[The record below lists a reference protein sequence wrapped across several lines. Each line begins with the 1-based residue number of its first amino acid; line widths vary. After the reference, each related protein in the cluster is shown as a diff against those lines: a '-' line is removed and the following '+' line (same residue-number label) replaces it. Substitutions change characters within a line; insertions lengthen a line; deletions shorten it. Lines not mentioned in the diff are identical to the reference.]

1 MKTALVLSGG
11 GSRGAYEIGVY
22 QALLDMDVKVDMVVG
37 TSIGAMNAYIIAQGK
52 FEVAKKL
59 WLTLKTED
67 VFDMSEA
74 ESETS
79 AGDTA
84 KGTESGIPSGAADEA
99 ESSKESGGK
108 AKGKK
113 SRIARKLKQ
122 SRSVSGAS
130 FTGIK
135 DVLEAELSEDAV
147 RKSAMD
153 FGLCTVQV
161 PTSKDRDSVSVAIK
175 DPAIP
180 LELGDLKRLKP
191 TVEKLWK
198 EDIPEGRML
207 DYVFASCSI
216 IPITVP
222 YEIDGKTYIDG
233 GFADAMPISMAL
245 DRQAERIIAVNLEA
259 VGRVRYFDIAVA
271 DLTENLVMITPSKP
285 LGNIAEFDPENSKR
299 IMHMG
304 YIDTL
309 RTFKKKGL
317 V

>member
-59 WLTLKTED
+59 WLTLRTED

-74 ESETS
+74 ES
-79 AGDTA
+79 
-84 KGTESGIPSGAADEA
+84 GIPSGDDAYEA
-99 ESSKESGGK
+99 ESSQKSKSKTKE
-108 AKGKK
+108 KK
-113 SRIARKLKQ
+113 SSIAKKLRGRRTG
-122 SRSVSGAS
+122 RSVSGAS
-130 FTGIK
+130 FTEIK
-135 DVLEAELSEDAV
+135 EVLEAELSEDAV

-153 FGLCTVQV
+153 FGLCTVQI
-161 PTSKDRDSVSVAIK
+161 PTSKDRDSVSEAIK
-175 DPAIP
+175 DPAVP